1 MSLKNLKTTPVYD
14 AYWNFAVKRQEVFFN
29 RIKHIAPPWTDDDI
43 IQKYKFTNVYRAADR
58 VSQYLIKEVIYSK
71 GKFTPEDQLFR
82 ILFFK
87 LFNNINTWNYMEQS
101 LGEIRFSD
109 YSYKKYNQLLLQ
121 KIDENQRIYSAAYI
135 MPSGKTCFGY
145 DKKHQNNLKLLE
157 LIMKS
162 KLTQKIAKIKSLKE
176 LYNLLL
182 EYPTLGPF
190 LAFQFSIDINYS
202 EICDFDEMSFVV
214 AGPGAKNGIQKCF
227 ESIERFSYEDVIKY
241 VADCQE
247 EEFAKRGLVFK
258 SLFGRKMQLIDCQNL
273 FCETDK
279 YARVAFPDICGLND
293 RKRIKQQYINRN
305 LGMIDYF
312 FPPKWGLNNS
322 IIVSK

>member
-82 ILFFK
+82 ILIFK

-305 LGMIDYF
+305 LGKIDYF
-312 FPPKWGLNNS
+312 FPPKWGLDNS